1 MAHLRS
7 QIFAAVIAR
16 LSAIP
21 EFSGADKVKR
31 GRKGA
36 IPQEKLPALTVT
48 WADRSETLT
57 VRPSSGP
64 AGEDGY
70 DRSLPLSIVVHL
82 RDDEPEEEFDR
93 LCVLIE
99 TAIASDIT
107 LGGLAIEALL
117 QSEQYFVNPQTGT
130 SLLAG
135 SLNYQIAYKTLA
147 ANPDQAA
154 L

>member
-16 LSAIP
+16 LAAIP
-21 EFSGADKVKR
+21 EFSAADKVKR

-36 IPQEKLPALTVT
+36 IPQEKLPALTPT

-57 VRPSSGP
+57 MRPSSGP
-64 AGEDGY
+64 SGEDGY
-70 DRSLPLSIVVHL
+70 DRFLPLSIIVHL

-93 LCVLIE
+93 ICTLIE
-99 TAIASDIT
+99 ASMASDIT
-107 LGGLAIEALL
+107 FGGLVIEALL
-117 QSEQYFVNPQTGT
+117 QTQQYFVNPQTGI

-147 ANPDQAA
+147 ANPEQAA

>member
-1 MAHLRS
+1 M
-7 QIFAAVIAR
+7 
-16 LSAIP
+16 
-21 EFSGADKVKR
+21 KR

-48 WADRSETLT
+48 WADRSETLM

-64 AGEDGY
+64 AGEDGH

-93 LCVLIE
+93 ICTLIE
-99 TAIASDIT
+99 ASMASDIT
-107 LGGLAIEALL
+107 FGGLVIEALL
-117 QSEQYFVNPQTGT
+117 QTEQYFVNPLTGT

-147 ANPDQAA
+147 ANPEQAA

>member
-7 QIFAAVIAR
+7 QICAAVIGR

-21 EFSGADKVKR
+21 EFSGAEKVKR

-36 IPQEKLPALTVT
+36 VPQESLPALTVT
-48 WADRSETLT
+48 WADRSESLMI
-57 VRPSSGP
+57 RPSSGP

-70 DRSLPLSIVVHL
+70 DRFLPLSIIVHL
-82 RDDEPEEEFDR
+82 RDNEPEDEFDR
-93 LCVLIE
+93 IC
-99 TAIASDIT
+99 T
-107 LGGLAIEALL
+107 LVEATMAADVTFGGLSFDVLL
-117 QSEQYFVNPQTGT
+117 QTEQYFVNPQTGI

-147 ANPDQAA
+147 ANPEQAA

>member
-16 LSAIP
+16 LAAIP
-21 EFSGADKVKR
+21 EFSAADKVKR

-48 WADRSETLT
+48 WADRSEIVT

-70 DRSLPLSIVVHL
+70 DRFLPLSIIVHL

-93 LCVLIE
+93 ICTLIE
-99 TAIASDIT
+99 ASMASDIT
-107 LGGLAIEALL
+107 FGGLVIEALL
-117 QSEQYFVNPQTGT
+117 QTQQYFVNPQTGI

-147 ANPDQAA
+147 ANPELAA

>member
-1 MAHLRS
+1 MPHLRS

-21 EFSGADKVKR
+21 EFSGVDRVKR

-48 WADRSETLT
+48 WADGSETLM

-70 DRSLPLSIVVHL
+70 DRSLPLSIVMHL

-93 LCVLIE
+93 LCVLVE
-99 TAIASDIT
+99 TAMASDIT

-117 QSEQYFVNPQTGT
+117 QSEQYFVNPQTGI

-147 ANPDQAA
+147 ANPEQAA